1 VIKHPVVT
9 AFLIAVV
16 IALALMG
23 YMLAESRT
31 VDEKPFIF
39 FYSLV
44 ALPFA
49 WFFVWIFLGAIAWWQ
64 EITAEPPPDAAEPAP
79 DDDPN
84 SVR

>member
-1 VIKHPVVT
+1 VLKRPFLT
-9 AFLIAVV
+9 SFLIAVV
-16 IALALMG
+16 ISLGLMG

-49 WFFVWIFLGAIAWWQ
+49 WFFVWIFVATIAWWRD
-64 EITAEPPPDAAEPAP
+64 ITRE
-79 DDDPN
+79 
-84 SVR
+84 